1 MMRSDMP
8 KQVQVFRNGG
18 GIASLATVPMD
29 GMVGDQP
36 HRLAY
41 INPVEEQ
48 ILKELGGSGQPG
60 PGGIPMYNWLKDTWK
75 EITSGGKAVTET
87 YNKDEYSSGTTS
99 APSGNVDFTTI
110 DPSSGNQTSVAT
122 IDYGS
127 DDNDSSSSS
136 KDVGI
141 VNSLLMGLGIID
153 KTPEYYAAT
162 ADTIARTQ
170 GADAANNYIDRIGG
184 NLNIT
189 TGLDSTGNIQSTGVA
204 EALANVDVASA
215 ATQFTPSSGSDDGPS
230 YVAPEP
236 EPDPTVLT
244 PFQFTN
250 DQLTAQS
257 DFIKRISD
265 IQAQYTPE
273 QLQSI
278 DIRQQLSSQ
287 FAPTKEEFMAI
298 TGASEDLTNQLLATP
313 GQFDLRDWSKIMS
326 SENPLEAAQAATA
339 AIYLTEGLYGRGQEI
354 TPDLQ
359 LANLDNLI
367 GETDQLF
374 AYAAYPEGSET
385 AFIDGPPTDVRLGVK
400 TAGGVKL
407 ADLGSIN
414 APDFYNV
421 LQGYGYGA
429 EDVAELIP
437 SIEKYYGENV
447 KFGIDQA
454 KYTPVSELDYDYQ
467 TFYTPEQVEMYNEYY
482 ANADPNNPMPLLGT
496 YQDQQYFLENAPLG
510 RPGDPYNL
518 LGGLQSAAPGTLTK
532 DLGLGQS
539 FLYSSTPGYYGLA
552 DPVMLQQATTG
563 ISGTDTGRS
572 GIGTIDTQQT
582 ATSNPVTQNTYSSG
596 TPAAPVVYTNPLIPN
611 TGVQTGGIM
620 GIQTQPITP
629 FQPTV
634 YNPGVYTPAVTPL
647 TLPPLG

>member
-8 KQVQVFRNGG
+8 KQVQAFRNGG
-18 GIASLATVPMD
+18 GLMSLATVPMETEMA
-29 GMVGDQP
+29 GQP

-41 INPVEEQ
+41 INPEEEQ
-48 ILKELGGSGQPG
+48 LLLAMGGAGEPG
-60 PGGIPMYNWLKDTWK
+60 PGGIVSYFLHNQESRDRIK
-75 EITSGGKAVTET
+75 EAVSNFFGGGSNNNNEPAASSSNDDKA
-87 YNKDEYSSGTTS
+87 SS
-99 APSGNVDFTTI
+99 AP
-110 DPSSGNQTSVAT
+110 
-122 IDYGS
+122 
-127 DDNDSSSSS
+127 
-136 KDVGI
+136 DVGI
-141 VNSLLMGLGIID
+141 VDSILMGFGLKE

-170 GADAANNYIDRIGG
+170 GEDRAQQYVDDIGG

-204 EALANVDVASA
+204 EALANVDIESA
-215 ATQFTPSSGSDDGPS
+215 ASQFTPPSDDGPS

-236 EPDPTVLT
+236 EPDPTILT

-257 DFIKRISD
+257 DFIKRIGD
-265 IQAQYTPE
+265 IQTQYTPE

-287 FAPTKEEFMAI
+287 IVPTKQEFMAI
-298 TGASEDLTNQLLATP
+298 TGASEELTDQLLATP

-326 SENPLEAAQAATA
+326 SDNPLEAAQAATA

-354 TPDLQ
+354 TPELQ

-367 GETDQLF
+367 GQTDQLF
-374 AYAAYPEGSET
+374 AYAAYPEGSENLYLE
-385 AFIDGPPTDVRLGVK
+385 GPPTDVRLGIK

-414 APDFYNV
+414 SPDFYNV

-429 EDVAELIP
+429 EDVAELVP

-447 KFGIDQA
+447 KFGMDQA

-467 TFYTPEQVEMYNEYY
+467 TFYTPEQIEMYNQYY
-482 ANADPNNPMPLLGT
+482 ANADPDNPMPLLGT

-539 FLYSSTPGYYGLA
+539 YLYSSTPGYYGLA
-552 DPVMLQQATTG
+552 DPVMLQPTAAPIT
-563 ISGTDTGRS
+563 
-572 GIGTIDTQQT
+572 IGTTEGGAPLKAIKEYV
-582 ATSNPVTQNTYSSG
+582 ANNPVENTFKRSLIHLINQPSIL
-596 TPAAPVVYTNPLIPN
+596 PAST
-611 TGVQTGGIM
+611 
-620 GIQTQPITP
+620 
-629 FQPTV
+629 
-634 YNPGVYTPAVTPL
+634 
-647 TLPPLG
+647 PPL

>member
-41 INPVEEQ
+41 INPQEEQ
-48 ILKELGGSGQPG
+48 ILKELGGSGRPG
-60 PGGIPMYNWLKDTWK
+60 PGGIPMYD
-75 EITSGGKAVTET
+75 IFGYTSIGDMFDGGGKGG
-87 YNKDEYSSGTTS
+87 SGASFSTKSHSDYVNDNPDDKTAQAHPVSTS
-99 APSGNVDFTTI
+99 DGN
-110 DPSSGNQTSVAT
+110 
-122 IDYGS
+122 
-127 DDNDSSSSS
+127 NDSSSSS
-136 KDVGI
+136 ADVGI
-141 VNSLLMGLGIID
+141 VNSLLMGLGIVD

-189 TGLDSTGNIQSTGVA
+189 TGFDSTGNIQSTGVA
-204 EALANVDVASA
+204 EALANVNVASA
-215 ATQFTPSSGSDDGPS
+215 ASSFTPSGGGDDGSS

-236 EPDPTVLT
+236 EPDPTILT

-257 DFIKRISD
+257 DFIQRIGD

-298 TGASEDLTNQLLATP
+298 TGASEDLTNQLLAAP

-326 SENPLEAAQAATA
+326 SDNPLEAAQAATA

-354 TPDLQ
+354 NPELQ

-374 AYAAYPEGSET
+374 AYAAYPEGSEA

-414 APDFYNV
+414 SPDFYNV

-429 EDVAELIP
+429 EDVAELVP

-447 KFGIDQA
+447 EFGIDQA

-572 GIGTIDTQQT
+572 GIATITDTSPVKAVKQFAADNPIETPYT
-582 ATSNPVTQNTYSSG
+582 A
-596 TPAAPVVYTNPLIPN
+596 PAAPVVYTNPLVPN

-620 GIQTQPITP
+620 DIQTQPVTP
-629 FQPTV
+629 YQPTV
-634 YNPGVYTPAVTPL
+634 YTPGVYTPAITPL

>member
-18 GIASLATVPMD
+18 GIASLATVPMN

-60 PGGIPMYNWLKDTWK
+60 PGGIPMYNWLKDTWD
-75 EITSGGKAVTET
+75 EITSGGKAVTKT
-87 YNKDEYSSGTTS
+87 YNSDEYSSGTTS

-110 DPSSGNQTSVAT
+110 DPSSGNQTRVAT

-127 DDNDSSSSS
+127 DDNDGGS
-136 KDVGI
+136 
-141 VNSLLMGLGIID
+141 IINNV
-153 KTPEYYAAT
+153 TYY
-162 ADTIARTQ
+162 D
-170 GADAANNYIDRIGG
+170 D
-184 NLNIT
+184 
-189 TGLDSTGNIQSTGVA
+189 TGNNIIAAPAAPSVVETYIRPTGATYPLDMNSVA
-204 EALANVDVASA
+204 E
-215 ATQFTPSSGSDDGPS
+215 TPIVTSSGTTDTPPSYDDGPS

-236 EPDPTVLT
+236 EPDPTILT

-257 DFIKRISD
+257 DFMKRISD
-265 IQAQYTPE
+265 IQGQYTPE
-273 QLQSI
+273 QLQSF

-287 FAPTKEEFMAI
+287 IVPTAEEFMAI
-298 TGASEDLTNQLLATP
+298 TGASEDLTNQLLAAP

-326 SENPLEAAQAATA
+326 SDNPLEAAQAATA

-354 TPDLQ
+354 APELQ
-359 LANLDNLI
+359 LSNLDNLI

-374 AYAAYPEGSET
+374 AYGDA
-385 AFIDGPPTDVRLGVK
+385 DDVRLGIK

-414 APDFYNV
+414 SPDFYNV

-429 EDVAELIP
+429 EDVAELVP

-447 KFGIDQA
+447 EFKPDY
-454 KYTPVSELDYDYQ
+454 KPVEGLDYDYQ
-467 TFYTPEQVEMYNEYY
+467 TYYTPEQVQMYNQYY
-482 ANADPNNPMPLLGT
+482 ANLDDPEKAMPLLVDDPT
-496 YQDQQYFLENAPLG
+496 YGQYFLTNAPAG

-552 DPVMLQQATTG
+552 DPVMLQPVTTSTGTAGTSG
-563 ISGTDTGRS
+563 IASIDTGMN
-572 GIGTIDTQQT
+572 T
-582 ATSNPVTQNTYSSG
+582 ATAAPVETTFSSG
-596 TPAAPVVYTNPLIPN
+596 TPAAPVVYGSPLVPN
-611 TGVQTGGIM
+611 AGVQSSGIM
-620 GIQTQPITP
+620 GVQTQPITP

-634 YNPGVYTPAVTPL
+634 YNPGVYVPPVAPL

>member
-18 GIASLATVPMD
+18 GIASLATVPMETTM
-29 GMVGDQP
+29 GGQP

-41 INPVEEQ
+41 VNPIEEKMM
-48 ILKELGGSGQPG
+48 KEMGGLGVPG
-60 PGGIPMYNWLKDTWK
+60 PGGIPSYLFGYSSFSDMFDG
-75 EITSGGKAVTET
+75 GGKGGSGANFSTKSHADYV
-87 YNKDEYSSGTTS
+87 KDNPDDKTAKAHPVST
-99 APSGNVDFTTI
+99 
-110 DPSSGNQTSVAT
+110 
-122 IDYGS
+122 S
-127 DDNDSSSSS
+127 DDNDNNNTSSAP
-136 KDVGI
+136 DVGI
-141 VNSLLMGLGIID
+141 VDSILMGIGVKE

-162 ADTIARTQ
+162 ADSIARTQ

-215 ATQFTPSSGSDDGPS
+215 ATQFTPSSVGDDGPS
-230 YVAPEP
+230 YVAPEPP

-257 DFIKRISD
+257 DFIKRIGD

-374 AYAAYPEGSET
+374 AYAAYPEGSENLYLE
-385 AFIDGPPTDVRLGVK
+385 GPPTDVRLGVK

-414 APDFYNV
+414 SPDFYNV

-454 KYTPVSELDYDYQ
+454 KYTPVSQLDYDYQ

-482 ANADPNNPMPLLGT
+482 ANADPDNPMPLLGT

-539 FLYSSTPGYYGLA
+539 YLYSSTPGYYGLA
-552 DPVMLQQATTG
+552 DPVLLQPTAAPITTG
-563 ISGTDTGRS
+563 TTVEGPPLKAIKEYV
-572 GIGTIDTQQT
+572 
-582 ATSNPVTQNTYSSG
+582 ANNPVENPYSSG
-596 TPAAPVVYTNPLIPN
+596 TPAAPVVYTNPLVPN

-620 GIQTQPITP
+620 DIQTQPVTP
-629 FQPTV
+629 YQPTV
-634 YNPGVYTPAVTPL
+634 YTPGVYTPAITPL

>member
-29 GMVGDQP
+29 GMVGNQP

-41 INPVEEQ
+41 INPQEEQ
-48 ILKELGGSGQPG
+48 LLKDLGGSGQPG
-60 PGGIPMYNWLKDTWK
+60 PGGIPMYNRFTDTLS
-75 EITSGGKAVTET
+75 EIFSFGTAVTET
-87 YNKDEYSSGTTS
+87 YNPNEYSSSNQG
-99 APSGNVDFTTI
+99 
-110 DPSSGNQTSVAT
+110 SGNQSSQSQQSDNNDNNTSSAP
-122 IDYGS
+122 
-127 DDNDSSSSS
+127 
-136 KDVGI
+136 DVGI
-141 VNSLLMGLGIID
+141 VDSILMGLGLKD

-170 GADAANNYIDRIGG
+170 GADAANKYVDRIGG

-204 EALANVDVASA
+204 EALANVDIASA
-215 ATQFTPSSGSDDGPS
+215 ASNFTPSGGGDDGSS

-257 DFIKRISD
+257 DFIKRIGD
-265 IQAQYTPE
+265 IQAQYTPD

-287 FAPTKEEFMAI
+287 IVPTKEEFMAI

-326 SENPLEAAQAATA
+326 SDNPLEAAQAATA

-354 TPDLQ
+354 APELQ
-359 LANLDNLI
+359 LANLENLI

-374 AYAAYPEGSET
+374 AYGDA
-385 AFIDGPPTDVRLGVK
+385 DDVRLGIK

-467 TFYTPEQVEMYNEYY
+467 TFYTPEQVEMYNQYY
-482 ANADPNNPMPLLGT
+482 ANADPDNPMPLLGT

-552 DPVMLQQATTG
+552 DPVMLQPVTTSTGTAGTSG
-563 ISGTDTGRS
+563 IASIDTGMN
-572 GIGTIDTQQT
+572 T
-582 ATSNPVTQNTYSSG
+582 ATAAPVETTFSSG
-596 TPAAPVVYTNPLIPN
+596 TPAAPVVYGSPLVPN
-611 TGVQTGGIM
+611 AGVQSSGIM
-620 GIQTQPITP
+620 GVQTQPITP
-629 FQPTV
+629 YQPVV

>member
-29 GMVGDQP
+29 GMVGNQP

-41 INPVEEQ
+41 INPDEEKL
-48 ILKELGGSGQPG
+48 LKALGGSGQPG
-60 PGGIPMYNWLKDTWK
+60 PGGIPMYNAFTDTLK
-75 EITSGGKAVTET
+75 EIFSGGKAVTKT
-87 YNKDEYSSGTTS
+87 YNSDEYSSGTTS

-110 DPSSGNQTSVAT
+110 NPSTGNQTRVAT
-122 IDYGS
+122 IDYG
-127 DDNDSSSSS
+127 DDDDDGPLINN
-136 KDVGI
+136 VTYY
-141 VNSLLMGLGIID
+141 D
-153 KTPEYYAAT
+153 KTGNNIIAAP
-162 ADTIARTQ
+162 
-170 GADAANNYIDRIGG
+170 AAPSVVEQYIRPI
-184 NLNIT
+184 NAT
-189 TGLDSTGNIQSTGVA
+189 YPLDIDSKVEKPLVT
-204 EALANVDVASA
+204 
-215 ATQFTPSSGSDDGPS
+215 SSGPSYTPPSDDGPS

-257 DFIKRISD
+257 DFMKRIGG
-265 IQAQYTPE
+265 IQSQYTPE
-273 QLQSI
+273 QLQSF

-287 FAPTKEEFMAI
+287 IVPTAEEFMAI

-326 SENPLEAAQAATA
+326 SDNPLEAAQAATA

-354 TPDLQ
+354 APELQ
-359 LANLDNLI
+359 LSNLDNLI

-374 AYAAYPEGSET
+374 AYGDA
-385 AFIDGPPTDVRLGVK
+385 DDVRLGIK

-414 APDFYNV
+414 SPDFYNV

-429 EDVAELIP
+429 EDVAELVP

-447 KFGIDQA
+447 EFK
-454 KYTPVSELDYDYQ
+454 PVYKPVEGLDYDYQ
-467 TFYTPEQVEMYNEYY
+467 TYYTPEQVQMYNEYY
-482 ANADPNNPMPLLGT
+482 ANLDDPEKAMPLLFDDPT
-496 YQDQQYFLENAPLG
+496 YGQYFLTNAPAG

-552 DPVMLQQATTG
+552 DPVMLQPTTT
-563 ISGTDTGRS
+563 STAGTS
-572 GIGTIDTQQT
+572 GIGTIDTGMNTTTQQT
-582 ATSNPVTQNTYSSG
+582 NAAQQIIDNQYSIGQPS
-596 TPAAPVVYTNPLIPN
+596 APVVYGNPLTPN
-611 TGVQTGGIM
+611 TGVQSSGIM
-620 GIQTQPITP
+620 GVQTQPITP

-634 YNPGVYTPAVTPL
+634 YNPGVYVPPVSPL

>member
-1 MMRSDMP
+1 M
-8 KQVQVFRNGG
+8 
-18 GIASLATVPMD
+18 GIGV
-29 GMVGDQP
+29 
-36 HRLAY
+36 
-41 INPVEEQ
+41 
-48 ILKELGGSGQPG
+48 KE
-60 PGGIPMYNWLKDTWK
+60 
-75 EITSGGKAVTET
+75 
-87 YNKDEYSSGTTS
+87 
-99 APSGNVDFTTI
+99 
-110 DPSSGNQTSVAT
+110 
-122 IDYGS
+122 
-127 DDNDSSSSS
+127 
-136 KDVGI
+136 
-141 VNSLLMGLGIID
+141 

-170 GADAANNYIDRIGG
+170 GADAANRYVDRISSDTSITLSNTDDYETAAG
-184 NLNIT
+184 LN
-189 TGLDSTGNIQSTGVA
+189 STGVA
-204 EALANVDVASA
+204 EALANVDIESA
-215 ATQFTPSSGSDDGPS
+215 ASQFTPPSDDGPS

-236 EPDPTVLT
+236 EPDPTILT

-257 DFIKRISD
+257 DFIKRIGD

-287 FAPTKEEFMAI
+287 IVPTKQEFMAI
-298 TGASEDLTNQLLATP
+298 TGASEELTDQLLATP

-326 SENPLEAAQAATA
+326 SDNPLEAAQAATA

-354 TPDLQ
+354 TPELQ

-367 GETDQLF
+367 GQTDQLF
-374 AYAAYPEGSET
+374 AYAAYPEGSENLYLE
-385 AFIDGPPTDVRLGVK
+385 GPPTDVRLGIK

-414 APDFYNV
+414 SPDFYNV

-429 EDVAELIP
+429 EDVAELVP

-447 KFGIDQA
+447 KFGMDQA

-467 TFYTPEQVEMYNEYY
+467 TFYTPEQIEMYNQYY
-482 ANADPNNPMPLLGT
+482 ANADPDNPMPLLGT

-539 FLYSSTPGYYGLA
+539 YLYSSTPGYYGLA
-552 DPVMLQQATTG
+552 DPVMLQPTAAPIT
-563 ISGTDTGRS
+563 
-572 GIGTIDTQQT
+572 IGTTEGGAPLKAIKEYV
-582 ATSNPVTQNTYSSG
+582 ANNPVENPYSSG
-596 TPAAPVVYTNPLIPN
+596 TPAAPVVYTNPLVPN

-620 GIQTQPITP
+620 DIQTQPDTP
-629 FQPTV
+629 YQPTV
-634 YNPGVYTPAVTPL
+634 YTPGVYTPAITPL

>member
-18 GIASLATVPMD
+18 GIASLATVPMETTM
-29 GMVGDQP
+29 GGQP

-41 INPVEEQ
+41 VNPVEEEMM
-48 ILKELGGSGQPG
+48 KEMGGLGVPG
-60 PGGIPMYNWLKDTWK
+60 PGGIPSYLFGY
-75 EITSGGKAVTET
+75 TSFGDMFDGGGAGGSGANFSTGSHEDYVKNNPDDKTAKAH
-87 YNKDEYSSGTTS
+87 
-99 APSGNVDFTTI
+99 
-110 DPSSGNQTSVAT
+110 SVST
-122 IDYGS
+122 S
-127 DDNDSSSSS
+127 DDNDNNTSSAP
-136 KDVGI
+136 DVGI
-141 VNSLLMGLGIID
+141 VDSILMGIGVKD

-170 GADAANNYIDRIGG
+170 GADAANRYVDRISSYTSITLSNTDDYETAAG
-184 NLNIT
+184 LN
-189 TGLDSTGNIQSTGVA
+189 STGVA
-204 EALANVDVASA
+204 EALANVDIASA
-215 ATQFTPSSGSDDGPS
+215 ASNFTPSGGGDDGSS

-236 EPDPTVLT
+236 EPDPTILT
-244 PFQFTN
+244 PFQFSN

-257 DFIKRISD
+257 DFIQRIGD
-265 IQAQYTPE
+265 IQGQYTPE

-287 FAPTKEEFMAI
+287 IVPTKEEFMAI
-298 TGASEDLTNQLLATP
+298 TGASEDLTNQLLAAP

-326 SENPLEAAQAATA
+326 SDNPLEAAQAATA

-354 TPDLQ
+354 NPELQ

-374 AYAAYPEGSET
+374 AYSAYPEGSET
-385 AFIDGPPTDVRLGVK
+385 AYIDGPPTDVRLGIK

-414 APDFYNV
+414 SPDFYNV

-437 SIEKYYGENV
+437 SIEKYYGDNV

-552 DPVMLQQATTG
+552 DPVMLQPVITSTG
-563 ISGTDTGRS
+563 TAGTS
-572 GIGTIDTQQT
+572 GIASIDTQQAAT
-582 ATSNPVTQNTYSSG
+582 AAPVETTFSSG
-596 TPAAPVVYTNPLIPN
+596 TPAAPVVYGSPLVPN
-611 TGVQTGGIM
+611 AGVQSTGIM
-620 GIQTQPITP
+620 GVQTQPITP

-634 YNPGVYTPAVTPL
+634 YNPGVYVPPVAPL